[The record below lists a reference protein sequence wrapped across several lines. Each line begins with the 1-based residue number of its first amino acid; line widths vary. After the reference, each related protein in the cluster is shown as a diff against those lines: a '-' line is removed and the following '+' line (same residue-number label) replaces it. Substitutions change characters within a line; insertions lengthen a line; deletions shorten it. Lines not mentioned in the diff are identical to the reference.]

1 MIKTA
6 SKIQKINLLYV
17 QVADKSSIKSTS
29 YQIQPKSNHL
39 LTQGLVDNL
48 FFEGNILLNTRLLPF
63 MMEFGYSLSNA
74 FEYCFVWLR
83 PDDTFLKHCVFVDAH
98 NRIKTLFICGKT
110 LSIFKLTS
118 LIRKEC
124 SDSEMDI
131 ILFFSFTNIY
141 TFTKIYY
148 CFDCSYRAT
157 L

>member
-39 LTQGLVDNL
+39 LSQSLVDNL
-48 FFEGNILLNTRLLPF
+48 FFEGNILLNTKLLPF

-98 NRIKTLFICGKT
+98 NRIKMLFICG